1 MLSID
6 IHSDSRY
13 KVDRGMVRDYVSA
26 QWKERELPVGKLDIA
41 FVGSRKAQALSKKYL
56 KDDAPHPVLT
66 FPFASRFPHET
77 DVLGEIIVC
86 FPQVVLYAAD
96 QDKEIDK
103 VIRQFLDHAI
113 TIFSNEFRTI
123 ST

>member
-13 KVDRGMVRDYVSA
+13 KVDRGMVREYVSA
-26 QWKERELPVGKLDIA
+26 QWKERELPEGKLDIA
-41 FVGSRKAQALSKKYL
+41 FVGSRKAQSLSKQYL

-66 FPFASRFPHET
+66 FPFVSRFPHET
-77 DVLGEIIVC
+77 DVVGEIVLC

-123 ST
+123 NT

>member
-13 KVDRGMVRDYVSA
+13 KVKRNEVREYVSV
-26 QWKERELPVGKLDIA
+26 QWKERELPEGKLDIA
-41 FVGSRKAQALSKKYL
+41 FVGSRKARALSKQYL

-66 FPFASRFPHET
+66 FPYASRFPHET
-77 DVLGEIIVC
+77 NVVGEIIIC

-103 VIRQFLDHAI
+103 VVRQFLDHAI
-113 TIFSNEFRTI
+113 TIFSNEFRKI
-123 ST
+123 NQ